1 MDTPCS
7 PNREFPTRFFKR
19 RPDVSRP
26 TIMQVL
32 EELEGSMGRGR
43 GHNLANGWRLPPSVP

>member
-7 PNREFPTRFFKR
+7 PNREFPTRFFKP

-26 TIMQVL
+26 TVMRVL
-32 EELEGSMGRGR
+32 EELKGGGKIRPMGRGSAAAWEK
-43 GHNLANGWRLPPSVP
+43 LDK